1 MITSLLII
9 VLLEKKNFSF
19 SFFLLIICNINSIF
33 LKVNIFK
40 LLVSL
45 FRQKILIIMV
55 LPFSRLSIL
64 IKFYVN
70 VSGSNLYISF
80 FYLYIK
86 NLKITKNGNEIIS
99 LVKEEINNI
108 ILMSVKT

>member
-1 MITSLLII
+1 M
-9 VLLEKKNFSF
+9 
-19 SFFLLIICNINSIF
+19 
-33 LKVNIFK
+33 
-40 LLVSL
+40 
-45 FRQKILIIMV
+45 
-55 LPFSRLSIL
+55 PFSPLSIL

-108 ILMSVKT
+108 ILMSVKNIIKNKAVSLDLIPDKSLKNEIKPYYYGKVEDILNKTSLFFV